1 MLFQKLCVMLSSAIT
16 AFIVVFG
23 VIKVNEIIKN
33 MKK

>member
-1 MLFQKLCVMLSSAIT
+1 MLFQKLCVMVSSAII

-23 VIKVNEIIKN
+23 AIKVSEIIKN